1 MCGLGVLGCAPTQG
15 QAPPSRGGHPRQ
27 KCSRTFVSWEAV
39 GEGSR
44 MQRVSVGRG
53 VCRSWDGV
61 MGPESRELM
70 LLTVWR
76 GSGRLIIGLGLSALD
91 VGARA
96 CGRT

>member
-1 MCGLGVLGCAPTQG
+1 M
-15 QAPPSRGGHPRQ
+15 
-27 KCSRTFVSWEAV
+27 

-44 MQRVSVGRG
+44 TQCVSVERG

-76 GSGRLIIGLGLSALD
+76 GSRRLIIGLGLSALD

>member
-1 MCGLGVLGCAPTQG
+1 
-15 QAPPSRGGHPRQ
+15 
-27 KCSRTFVSWEAV
+27 
-39 GEGSR
+39 

-76 GSGRLIIGLGLSALD
+76 GSGRLIIGLGLLALD